1 MSAPERGTVRREAPP
16 PASLSTIE
24 RIVRYAEKD
33 DLLLYITA
41 VFGVLMPMFMYLLY
55 KHIHAKYSEYSKKKH
70 AQEKLKRRKAVPKIR
85 IYYADGESDTRRAA
99 YAIAENLDAYEPM
112 VVNLHELKVDDFL
125 RPGIALFV
133 LEKDSESRDYRRLC
147 DWMQKMRYEMRRK
160 SLLCGMTYAVLEIPA
175 TETTGI
181 SGKKALTSTLHKA
194 LCSLEAKLVEELTFN
209 APPSVEDLD
218 AELEAWSNSFIA
230 WFKTS
235 LLKKRTSESESSASE
250 GASSALS
257 DDSDISADE
266 GYTIVNKK
274 TE

>member
-1 MSAPERGTVRREAPP
+1 M
-16 PASLSTIE
+16 
-24 RIVRYAEKD
+24 
-33 DLLLYITA
+33 
-41 VFGVLMPMFMYLLY
+41 
-55 KHIHAKYSEYSKKKH
+55 
-70 AQEKLKRRKAVPKIR
+70 
-85 IYYADGESDTRRAA
+85 
-99 YAIAENLDAYEPM
+99 
-112 VVNLHELKVDDFL
+112 
-125 RPGIALFV
+125 
-133 LEKDSESRDYRRLC
+133 
-147 DWMQKMRYEMRRK
+147 
-160 SLLCGMTYAVLEIPA
+160 
-175 TETTGI
+175 
-181 SGKKALTSTLHKA
+181 HKA

-209 APPSVEDLD
+209 APPSVEGILPIVFAVCDYRYVADLD